1 MVAWIAPP
9 PAAPRRPGAEAGRA
23 EAGRAEVGSVSA
35 WSRI

>member
-23 EAGRAEVGSVSA
+23 EVGSVSA
-35 WSRI
+35 GSRI

>member
-1 MVAWIAPP
+1 MAAWIAPP

-23 EAGRAEVGSVSA
+23 EADSASA

>member
-1 MVAWIAPP
+1 MAAWIAPP

-23 EAGRAEVGSVSA
+23 EAGRAEADSASA